1 MKQTQKYSATKTN
14 GQEITITRNIGEDD
28 LQPQITISRTL
39 AASILK
45 ELEKQLEIAEPEA
58 FSPEA
63 IEDVNQLWLMRDEIK
78 KALES

>member
-28 LQPQITISRTL
+28 LQPEIKITRTL
-39 AASILK
+39 AESILK

-63 IEDVNQLWLMRDEIK
+63 IEDVHQLWLMHDEIK